1 MRSRFDTAGSR
12 CRTAP
17 SGRYPVG
24 RPVPTA
30 AVTLGSL
37 REAGSINGPG
47 LPMGSAHA
55 ITRSC
60 PSGHM
65 PFLGV
70 SSLDLGHP
78 SGWPFFVQYALKAR
92 TRHASKAELRLQHS
106 LGVALRA
113 WRSAS
118 RGRAGPATEPPSRP
132 ARSRRKAHW
141 AFSGQSVALAEGWS
155 RPGQVVIRIGTRVAA
170 GILNGSGSNDAEHP
184 ASWAAR
190 AARRMMRRRTMARLC
205 GGTRRPSRSSLT
217 PPSRRFRRCPEAPRH
232 RS

>member
-47 LPMGSAHA
+47 LPMGSARA

-92 TRHASKAELRLQHS
+92 TRRASKAELRLQHS

-118 RGRAGPATEPPSRP
+118 RERAGPATEPPANPQGRGERLTGLS
-132 ARSRRKAHW
+132 
-141 AFSGQSVALAEGWS
+141 
-155 RPGQVVIRIGTRVAA
+155 A
-170 GILNGSGSNDAEHP
+170 GS
-184 ASWAAR
+184 
-190 AARRMMRRRTMARLC
+190 
-205 GGTRRPSRSSLT
+205 PSRWRRVGPGRDRSS
-217 PPSRRFRRCPEAPRH
+217 SESAPEWRQEI
-232 RS
+232 